1 MERAREM
8 GGEGVRQSLIMSW
21 VGEICTVT
29 AVARGFDLFLY
40 FYKAP
45 EDTSAV
51 SSTTQE
57 MEKRVSH
64 NINGHVLCAPVKPR
78 SPYPKSSTKNI
89 TMLGFSVAGRALV
102 SATLHPRS
110 KAKGCMLC

>member
-1 MERAREM
+1 M

-64 NINGHVLCAPVKPR
+64 NINGHALRTCKAEISISQVVNKEHHDVRFLGRWTCARKCHAAPKKQGERLHALLIAVVK
-78 SPYPKSSTKNI
+78 
-89 TMLGFSVAGRALV
+89 F
-102 SATLHPRS
+102 
-110 KAKGCMLC
+110 